1 MSKKIL
7 IGDMGLLLYNA
18 VLLFI
23 SRILYDNKILY
34 PYNYPLH
41 ILFAVL
47 LICGA
52 VGFWIFSYNA
62 ECKNVSTTN
71 IAISLVMCCL
81 IFLAVINTN
90 ISYIGNNAVNTM
102 TAFGMFG
109 FQVARYLKSIVC
121 YYDVYG
127 EFPPL
132 LDKIKYIRNIELSF
146 APALATIFSVLS
158 IVFFDI
164 YCLGV
169 FFCVCL
175 YIFLFLIKVAN
186 LLPDSIEIYV
196 YLWYNNTK
204 L

>member
-62 ECKNVSTTN
+62 ECKN
-71 IAISLVMCCL
+71 CL
-81 IFLAVINTN
+81 LYTSDA
-90 ISYIGNNAVNTM
+90 A
-102 TAFGMFG
+102 
-109 FQVARYLKSIVC
+109 
-121 YYDVYG
+121 D
-127 EFPPL
+127 
-132 LDKIKYIRNIELSF
+132 EL
-146 APALATIFSVLS
+146 
-158 IVFFDI
+158 
-164 YCLGV
+164 
-169 FFCVCL
+169 
-175 YIFLFLIKVAN
+175 
-186 LLPDSIEIYV
+186 
-196 YLWYNNTK
+196 
-204 L
+204 

>member
-52 VGFWIFSYNA
+52 VGFQIFSYNA
-62 ECKNVSTTN
+62 ECKNVSRTN

-81 IFLAVINTN
+81 IFLAVINKN

-132 LDKIKYIRNIELSF
+132 LDKIKYIHNIELSF
-146 APALATIFSVLS
+146 APALTTILSVLS
-158 IVFFDI
+158 IVF
-164 YCLGV
+164 L
-169 FFCVCL
+169 
-175 YIFLFLIKVAN
+175 IFTA
-186 LLPDSIEIYV
+186 
-196 YLWYNNTK
+196 
-204 L
+204 

>member
-52 VGFWIFSYNA
+52 GGFWVFSYNA
-62 ECKNVSTTN
+62 ECKNVSGTN
-71 IAISLVMCCL
+71 IAISFVMCCL

-121 YYDVYG
+121 YYAVYG

-158 IVFFDI
+158 IVF
-164 YCLGV
+164 L
-169 FFCVCL
+169 
-175 YIFLFLIKVAN
+175 IFTA
-186 LLPDSIEIYV
+186 
-196 YLWYNNTK
+196 
-204 L
+204 

>member
-1 MSKKIL
+1 MEFLITVRTLIATTVMLFCSLWLARQLKIHRPRL
-7 IGDMGLLLYNA
+7 PVSA
-18 VLLFI
+18 V
-23 SRILYDNKILY
+23 
-34 PYNYPLH
+34 
-41 ILFAVL
+41 

-62 ECKNVSTTN
+62 ECKNVSSTN
-71 IAISLVMCCL
+71 IAISFVMCCL

-158 IVFFDI
+158 IVF
-164 YCLGV
+164 L
-169 FFCVCL
+169 
-175 YIFLFLIKVAN
+175 IFTA
-186 LLPDSIEIYV
+186 
-196 YLWYNNTK
+196 
-204 L
+204 

>member
-52 VGFWIFSYNA
+52 VGFQIFSYNA
-62 ECKNVSTTN
+62 ECKNVSSTN

-132 LDKIKYIRNIELSF
+132 LNKIKYIHNIELSF

-158 IVFFDI
+158 IVF
-164 YCLGV
+164 L
-169 FFCVCL
+169 
-175 YIFLFLIKVAN
+175 IFTA
-186 LLPDSIEIYV
+186 
-196 YLWYNNTK
+196 
-204 L
+204 

>member
-102 TAFGMFG
+102 TAF
-109 FQVARYLKSIVC
+109 
-121 YYDVYG
+121 
-127 EFPPL
+127 
-132 LDKIKYIRNIELSF
+132 
-146 APALATIFSVLS
+146 
-158 IVFFDI
+158 
-164 YCLGV
+164 
-169 FFCVCL
+169 
-175 YIFLFLIKVAN
+175 
-186 LLPDSIEIYV
+186 
-196 YLWYNNTK
+196 
-204 L
+204 

>member
-62 ECKNVSTTN
+62 ECKNVSRTN

-121 YYDVYG
+121 YYAVYG

-132 LDKIKYIRNIELSF
+132 LDKIKYIHNIELSF
-146 APALATIFSVLS
+146 APALATILSVLS
-158 IVFFDI
+158 IFFDI

-169 FFCVCL
+169 FICICL
-175 YIFLFLIKVAN
+175 YIFAFCK
-186 LLPDSIEIYV
+186 SS
-196 YLWYNNTK
+196 
-204 L
+204 

>member
-62 ECKNVSTTN
+62 ECKNVSRTN

-121 YYDVYG
+121 YYAVYG

-146 APALATIFSVLS
+146 APALATILSVLS
-158 IVFFDI
+158 IVFWYLLLRSI
-164 YCLGV
+164 Y
-169 FFCVCL
+169 L
-175 YIFLFLIKVAN
+175 YLFICFLLFVKVAN

-196 YLWYNNTK
+196 
-204 L
+204 

>member
-1 MSKKIL
+1 MSKKLL

-62 ECKNVSTTN
+62 ECKNVSSTN

-121 YYDVYG
+121 YYAVYG

-169 FFCVCL
+169 FFCICL
-175 YIFLFLIKVAN
+175 YIFCFL
-186 LLPDSIEIYV
+186 
-196 YLWYNNTK
+196 
-204 L
+204 